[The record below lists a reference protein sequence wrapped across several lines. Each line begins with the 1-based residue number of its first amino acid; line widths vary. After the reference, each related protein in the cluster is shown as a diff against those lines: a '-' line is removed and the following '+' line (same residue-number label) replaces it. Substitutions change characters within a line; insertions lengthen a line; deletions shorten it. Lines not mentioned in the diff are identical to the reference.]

1 MDTAVKYR
9 SDYENYPPN
18 KVFYRKTVRY
28 QMSHQRFVV
37 PWQLEND
44 KKKKNQ
50 NPDNLLLLQSSSCE
64 VV

>member
-44 KKKKNQ
+44 KKEK
-50 NPDNLLLLQSSSCE
+50 SESR
-64 VV
+64 